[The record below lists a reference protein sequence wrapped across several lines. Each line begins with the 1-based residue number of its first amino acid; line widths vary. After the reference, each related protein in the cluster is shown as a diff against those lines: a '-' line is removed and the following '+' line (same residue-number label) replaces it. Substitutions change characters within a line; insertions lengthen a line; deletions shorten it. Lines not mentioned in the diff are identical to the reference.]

1 MVVSGGGYNDSGNG
15 RTVYNGETGMAW
27 HGVVMTKSA
36 TPETW
41 QSLSLCSREP
51 FQKLQHV
58 REPHSVSIVIGLT
71 VRAQSARSEPISLS
85 FFSLTT
91 RTFDFNRVQCKYY
104 VVKLEPRAVVRKCKK
119 ARC

>member
-1 MVVSGGGYNDSGNG
+1 VVVGGGGYNDSGNG

-41 QSLSLCSREP
+41 QSLPLCSREP

-58 REPHSVSIVIGLT
+58 REPHSVSIIIGLT
-71 VRAQSARSEPISLS
+71 VRA
-85 FFSLTT
+85 
-91 RTFDFNRVQCKYY
+91 
-104 VVKLEPRAVVRKCKK
+104 
-119 ARC
+119 